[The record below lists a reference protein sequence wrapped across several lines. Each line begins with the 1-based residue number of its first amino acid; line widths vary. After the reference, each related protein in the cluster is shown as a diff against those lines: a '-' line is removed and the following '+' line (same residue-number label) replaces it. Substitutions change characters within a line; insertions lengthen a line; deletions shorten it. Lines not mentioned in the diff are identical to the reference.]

1 MEYVSSSASMF
12 SLCLR
17 SAYISLALILKGFST
32 IKSYVSLCVI
42 LNMQEEQICA
52 ENT

>member
-1 MEYVSSSASMF
+1 MYHFFHFSV

-17 SAYISLALILKGFST
+17 SACISLALILKGFSA
-32 IKSYVSLCVI
+32 IESYVNFCVRF
-42 LNMQEEQICA
+42 LNVQEEQVCA